1 MIVGHTL
8 LRSFLPVL
16 TTADILTQ
24 AYPSQTVALR
34 PAAGMHVFLEHA
46 SRLIGFHLTIA
57 CADDRSRGAQT
68 SFWAGV
74 CACMCVVSDPRSTD
88 VAGCCSGS
96 TQRPPCGQCL
106 DELSPPRR
114 ALTALRSRAGPV
126 HDKTSPAET
135 RQALLPFASRR
146 SHRWETH
153 ASPSTRTPVGD
164 SAGRR
169 TVLVAT
175 LRPSPGTV
183 VCLPCRVSRH
193 CGRDIRIEA

>member
-1 MIVGHTL
+1 MGHTL

-126 HDKTSPAET
+126 QCLRQDQPRRNKTS
-135 RQALLPFASRR
+135 FASFCFSPFTSMGDPRVP
-146 SHRWETH
+146 EH
-153 ASPSTRTPVGD
+153 AH
-164 SAGRR
+164 AG
-169 TVLVAT
+169 
-175 LRPSPGTV
+175 
-183 VCLPCRVSRH
+183 
-193 CGRDIRIEA
+193 E